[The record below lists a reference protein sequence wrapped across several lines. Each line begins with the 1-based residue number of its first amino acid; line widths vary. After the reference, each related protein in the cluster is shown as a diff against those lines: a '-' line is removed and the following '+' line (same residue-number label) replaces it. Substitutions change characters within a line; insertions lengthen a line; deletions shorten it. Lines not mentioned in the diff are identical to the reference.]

1 MNYIK
6 ACTLLIVITLILN
19 GCVTSTNSSLS
30 KKADPVTAVQ
40 RYVQLGLEY
49 IKRDDLQRARKHIKR
64 ALSINPND
72 ASANAAISARL
83 PYIMA
88 TSRIAHFLKVMA
100 RDKIGSF
107 MSASDAEEWLNRW
120 INNYVNGSP
129 GASAEMKA
137 KYPLAEARVEVKEV
151 PGQPGV
157 YNAVAW
163 MRPWLQMEELTASL
177 RLVANIPK
185 AGG

>member
-1 MNYIK
+1 MDQKCPTEIG
-6 ACTLLIVITLILN
+6 ITDRREAE
-19 GCVTSTNSSLS
+19 LS
-30 KKADPVTAVQ
+30 GLGFLPLCHYKNTDYAVFFGAQTTQKPKHYDDPNAT
-40 RYVQLGLEY
+40 
-49 IKRDDLQRARKHIKR
+49 
-64 ALSINPND
+64 
-72 ASANAAISARL
+72 ANAEISARL

-100 RDKIGSF
+100 RDKVGSF
-107 MSASDAEEWLNRW
+107 MEAADAEEWLNRW
-120 INNYVNGSP
+120 IANYVNGSP

-137 KYPLAEARVEVKEV
+137 RFPLAEANVEVKEV

-157 YNAVAW
+157 YSAIAW

-185 AGG
+185 AG